1 MTKSP
6 PIQPLNREK
15 LKESD
20 GEKLKEG
27 YTLKRSGTV
36 VRSIRGSNCS
46 QMRTWEPLPSTTT
59 DNLNRSP
66 ASEKNLMLAEV
77 VEYSLCVQEVFIFRY
92 ISNFTFRPFIS

>member
-36 VRSIRGSNCS
+36 VRSIRGANYS

-77 VEYSLCVQEVFIFRY
+77 VEDSLCVQEVFIFRY
-92 ISNFTFRPFIS
+92 ISNFICRPFIS